1 MMGKSWQELEA
12 TMVRKQREIHAGA
25 WHFFSLGPV
34 THETVSLTF
43 RAGLLI
49 SLPGSILRSF

>member
-25 WHFFSLGPV
+25 QLFFSLGPI

-43 RAGLLI
+43 RAGL